1 MVALLHCSSG
11 CLVWAVLRFIMLQ
24 LLQLQILPKLVTQR
38 TCMVRPE
45 ESLDLPALLEAV
57 WFSDSVQTSDEKFC
71 STFAGDGGA
80 QSPCQILRYFNVLYW
95 YLLIFLIGAMIW
107 WSDIW
112 SSGYCRHVVP
122 GRRYGIGA
130 LGTPEL
136 RWSVI
141 YIFFSATYGLALLC
155 FKQGECCSV
164 QSWKI
169 NNACRRREW
178 AKPWHVAFP
187 QFCLLLADHTT

>member
-1 MVALLHCSSG
+1 MVAQLHCSSG
-11 CLVWAVLRFIMLQ
+11 CLVRAVLRFIMLQ
-24 LLQLQILPKLVTQR
+24 LLQSYKKYKNLLRKGPACFVLR
-38 TCMVRPE
+38 
-45 ESLDLPALLEAV
+45 SL
-57 WFSDSVQTSDEKFC
+57 WICQHCWRQCDSVIPFKHVWHYVPFLTLLQEM
-71 STFAGDGGA
+71 GGA

-95 YLLIFLIGAMIW
+95 YLLIFLIGWAMIW

-141 YIFFSATYGLALLC
+141 CVFFQQPTDWHFCVSNR
-155 FKQGECCSV
+155 V
-164 QSWKI
+164 
-169 NNACRRREW
+169 NAVPSSPGR
-178 AKPWHVAFP
+178 
-187 QFCLLLADHTT
+187 

>member
-1 MVALLHCSSG
+1 MFCFFCLKNLSNGCTVALFFWLFSAG
-11 CLVWAVLRFIMLQ
+11 CVEIHHVTIVTVLQKIQ
-24 LLQLQILPKLVTQR
+24 KLVTQR
-38 TCMVRPE
+38 TCMLRPE

-57 WFSDSVQTSDEKFC
+57 WFSDSVQTCLALCTVSN
-71 STFAGDGGA
+71 TFAGDGGA

-95 YLLIFLIGAMIW
+95 YLLIFLIGWAMIW

-141 YIFFSATYGLALLC
+141 CVFFQQPTDWHFCVSNR
-155 FKQGECCSV
+155 V
-164 QSWKI
+164 
-169 NNACRRREW
+169 NAVPSSPGR
-178 AKPWHVAFP
+178 
-187 QFCLLLADHTT
+187 